1 MDSGSSSDTENEP
14 NNTVNERLECG
25 YLGHG
30 QSRETFKVGQKVLLD
45 ISNIIFADKE
55 ANGFRDSSRINNTKK
70 LIESKFERVFTDGT
84 LLDFKHNRLAISSIT
99 PNKTDTIRILE
110 VKTNERVTI
119 GSFLA
124 PSCDMRWAKA
134 DALLVIIDY
143 RCNIYAFRVLEN
155 NIIDLYLRMEHGKFM
170 NPKNMDLYTSFED
183 EKFICT
189 MAYSHGSMLEIFFMD
204 KIHFDLEVPDTNIDY
219 VTKIDKAYLQHKM
232 ECEITAIKFDRDGNN
247 ILVGLLSGAFKVFCI
262 VDNIELVLI
271 ETIQV
276 CNTGGVNSFIYLDY
290 YGPDSISLCDN
301 VLVSSHNGTKLS
313 IYNTTTWRNDATMRL
328 KTTQSNYKLLI
339 SKAPDNSNFIF
350 VTDPLSKTMLAVEI
364 SNIPTNPRFTSVT
377 AVYLP
382 YAILALVPISINPKD
397 DNNCDLSYTNDD
409 NLSDGENEEE
419 TGLTEP
425 IICKFYALSKRL
437 VTEIDIQFDVTVSR
451 SCSTDSRKSSTK
463 ESYSSNIKT
472 SLTPCTS
479 GTGLVFS
486 FHGEDQRIIDSLEST
501 TLNDEKNVKECKQ
514 EEESMPPQLANIFF
528 ETENYNDTYDLL
540 KMKNIKK
547 SLSTTSSMLQ
557 GSEKEPSTKSSPLTE
572 SVGDQASF
580 LDILSSINNR
590 MEKIED
596 SLKNMSK
603 TMKDIVNEAVNNLET
618 SIISNIDESIQN
630 NLTLLSQNVYEQSA
644 RLTVNESRK
653 IIEDIILPTVQ
664 KCTREMENKIEK
676 VMGEQCSRMIVNSN
690 HTINYRNL
698 YTEDSPP
705 LVKDTSSLFDNF
717 NGTGEIFDR
726 GSTSR
731 SIPSGG
737 GRCSNL
743 ENEQIEETISRYLNQ
758 KAIGNVIDMI
768 PTNTTSCA
776 VNMLITKYKASDI
789 YEQFKTQLNTYRIM
803 NLICGC
809 AQDLHTNTE
818 DKLNYIENSL
828 INLQDYA
835 DESNRE
841 TIISG
846 INFILSKL
854 PESDGLFGDLHQRY
868 NQEILMIKHRC
879 SEFLELYSND
889 D

>member
-1 MDSGSSSDTENEP
+1 MDSGSSSDTENDP
-14 NNTVNERLECG
+14 NNTINECLECG
-25 YLGHG
+25 NLGNGH
-30 QSRETFKVGQKVLLD
+30 SRETFKIGKKVLLD
-45 ISNIIFADKE
+45 ISSIVFADKE
-55 ANGFRDSSRINNTKK
+55 PNGFRDSSRINNTKK
-70 LIESKFERVFTDGT
+70 LIESKFERVFSDGT
-84 LLDFKHNRLAISSIT
+84 LLDFEHNRLAISSIT

-155 NIIDLYLRMEHGKFM
+155 NIIDLYLRMEHGKST

-183 EKFICT
+183 DKFICT
-189 MAYSHGSMLEIFFMD
+189 MAYSHGSMLEIYFMD
-204 KIHFDLEVPDTNIDY
+204 KIHFDLDVPDTNIDY
-219 VTKIDKAYLQHKM
+219 VKKIDKAYLQHKM
-232 ECEITAIKFDRDGNN
+232 EYEITAIKFDRDGNN

-262 VDNIELVLI
+262 VDNSELVLL

-290 YGPDSISLCDN
+290 FGPDSISLCDN
-301 VLVSSHNGTKLS
+301 ILVSSHNGTKLS

-328 KTTQSNYKLLI
+328 KTTQSNYKLLV
-339 SKAPDNSNFIF
+339 SKVPDHSNFIF
-350 VTDPLSKTMLAVEI
+350 ITDPISKTMLAVEI
-364 SNIPTNPRFTSVT
+364 SDIPTNPKFTSVT

-382 YAILALVPISINPKD
+382 YAILALVPVSVNPKD
-397 DNNCDLSYTNDD
+397 DNNCNLSYTNDD
-409 NLSDGENEEE
+409 DLLSDDENEDEAE
-419 TGLTEP
+419 VSEP
-425 IICKFYALSKRL
+425 VICKFYALSKRL
-437 VTEIDIQFDVTVSR
+437 VTEIDIQFDVTVSKNY
-451 SCSTDSRKSSTK
+451 STVSRKSSTR
-463 ESYSSNIKT
+463 ESFSSNIKT
-472 SLTPCTS
+472 SITPCTS
-479 GTGLVFS
+479 GTGLVLS

-501 TLNDEKNVKECKQ
+501 TLNDNENSEKIK
-514 EEESMPPQLANIFF
+514 EEESMPPQLANIFS
-528 ETENYNDTYDLL
+528 ETDNYKDNFNLIQMTD
-540 KMKNIKK
+540 IKK
-547 SLSTTSSMLQ
+547 SFSTTSSMLQ
-557 GSEKEPSTKSSPLTE
+557 ESEKEPSTKSSPLTE
-572 SVGDQASF
+572 SVVDQASL
-580 LDILSSINNR
+580 LDILSSINTR
-590 MEKIED
+590 MEKIEN

-618 SIISNIDESIQN
+618 NILSNIDENIQN
-630 NLTLLSQNVYEQSA
+630 NLTLLSQNVYEQNT
-644 RLTVNESRK
+644 RITVNESRK
-653 IIEDIILPTVQ
+653 VIEDIIIPTVQ

-676 VMGEQCSRMIVNSN
+676 VIGEQCSRIIVNSN
-690 HTINYRNL
+690 HAIDYRNL
-698 YTEDSPP
+698 YAEDSP
-705 LVKDTSSLFDNF
+705 LQAKDTSSLFDNF

-743 ENEQIEETISRYLNQ
+743 ETDQADEKINKYLNQ

-768 PTNTTSCA
+768 HTNTTPSA
-776 VNMLITKYKASDI
+776 VDMLITKYKPSDI

-818 DKLNYIENSL
+818 EKLNYIENFL
-828 INLQDYA
+828 INLEEYA

-841 TIISG
+841 MIVSG
-846 INFILSKL
+846 INFVLSKL

-868 NQEILMIKHRC
+868 SQEILMIKHRC